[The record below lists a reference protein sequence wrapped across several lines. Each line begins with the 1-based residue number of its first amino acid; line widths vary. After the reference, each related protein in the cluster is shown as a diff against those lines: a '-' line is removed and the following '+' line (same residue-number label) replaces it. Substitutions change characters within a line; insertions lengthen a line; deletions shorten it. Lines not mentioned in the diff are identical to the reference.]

1 MRTGTK
7 GAVKAALHG
16 AAEVRPAPR
25 ASPPPHRGR
34 VRQRAQRPRLTCALR
49 SAANPPPD
57 ARGLIQPGL
66 ALADLAQPRWRLE
79 QRLPPR
85 APAPRPG
92 FAPPQSSGPQAQ
104 VPLCGRPENR
114 PAQERTA
121 ATAPPSGRRTTVPC
135 LEATPPHE
143 LPPCPCR
150 KTVPRLR
157 ESHPIVA
164 QGSTN
169 TKDLTGLPLKTKRKP

>member
-16 AAEVRPAPR
+16 AAEVHPAPR

-49 SAANPPPD
+49 SAADTPPD
-57 ARGLIQPGL
+57 AQGLTRPGL
-66 ALADLAQPRWRLE
+66 APADLAQSRWRLE
-79 QRLPPR
+79 QRLLPR
-85 APAPRPG
+85 DPAPAQG
-92 FAPPQSSGPQAQ
+92 SPQLSLVVTPAQ
-104 VPLCGRPENR
+104 DPLCGRPENR
-114 PAQERTA
+114 PAQDHTA
-121 ATAPPSGRRTTVPC
+121 ATAPPSDRRTRVRC
-135 LEATPPHE
+135 LEATPPHQ
-143 LPPCPCR
+143 LPPCSGR
-150 KTVPRLR
+150 RSIPRLR

-169 TKDLTGLPLKTKRKP
+169 TKDLIGLPLKTKRKP